1 MPVQSAGLVVYRRR
15 ASQPEFLLVHPG
27 GPFWARR
34 DQGAWSIPKGMVEAG
49 EDPLSA
55 ALREFAEEVGP
66 APEGPFRPLTP
77 IRQKSGKIV
86 TAFAVEA
93 DVDIAQIRG
102 GGIEVELEWPRGSG
116 RLIRFPEIDR
126 AAYFSFDEAMIRILP
141 AQAPLI
147 AEVLATLGNSPN
159 GV

>member
-1 MPVQSAGLVVYRRR
+1 MPAQSAGLVVYRWR
-15 ASQPEFLLVHPG
+15 ASQPEVLLVHPG

-34 DQGAWSIPKGMVEAG
+34 DLGAWSIPKGMVEVG

-55 ALREFAEEVGP
+55 ALREFAEEVGGTP
-66 APEGPFRPLTP
+66 KGPFTHLKP

-86 TAFAVEA
+86 IAFSAEA
-93 DVDIAQIRG
+93 DLDLSQIRG

-126 AAYFSFDEAMIRILP
+126 AAYFTADEAMSRILP

-147 AEVLATLGNSPN
+147 AQTVAILGDA
-159 GV
+159 